1 MDDNGS
7 LVGIIIFAGI
17 AVFLV
22 IRLRAVLGRRTGEE
36 RERQK
41 LSKYAMAERSGLSEQ
56 MIGYVERGMR
66 NPSLETVLR
75 MTAALEVDLGEVVR
89 RAYKAAAKAR

>member
-1 MDDNGS
+1 MLPDKTYH
-7 LVGIIIFAGI
+7 
-17 AVFLV
+17 AVCV
-22 IRLRAVLGRRTGEE
+22 QVARLLREE

-75 MTAALEVDLGEVVR
+75 MTAALEVDLGEFVR
-89 RAYKAAAKAR
+89 RAYKAAKAR